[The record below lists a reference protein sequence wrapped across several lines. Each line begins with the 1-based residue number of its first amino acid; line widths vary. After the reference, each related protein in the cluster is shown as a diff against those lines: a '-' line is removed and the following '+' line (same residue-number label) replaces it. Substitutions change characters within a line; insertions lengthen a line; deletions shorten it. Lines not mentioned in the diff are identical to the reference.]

1 MNGIQRSFENEQN
14 LLTLQVLIITE
25 KMLELGFYTNE
36 KELLLVIE
44 PMISLLDGSNDFH
57 SRDEEEA
64 FKAMEKAREQG
75 DKKVEIKR
83 DKTLRYRNS
92 EDNMM
97 IVQIKRKII
106 QILHKIMDLQNDI
119 RLTRLLIE
127 FHKSDQLLIKDPQVN
142 AREL

>member
-1 MNGIQRSFENEQN
+1 M
-14 LLTLQVLIITE
+14 LIITE

-36 KELLLVIE
+36 KELLLVVE

-106 QILHKIMDLQNDI
+106 
-119 RLTRLLIE
+119 
-127 FHKSDQLLIKDPQVN
+127 
-142 AREL
+142 